1 MRPSL
6 HRLARHVHTHR
17 TGEGEGEEEE
27 EEVGVE
33 EVEGE
38 EVKQHTR
45 GCSTQ
50 KHRPGT
56 STLQGARSRTGNGPG
71 GEVAYSLREELP
83 WRLRCV

>member
-1 MRPSL
+1 MQPSL
-6 HRLARHVHTHR
+6 HRLARHAHTHHA
-17 TGEGEGEEEE
+17 GEGEEEE
-27 EEVGVE
+27 EVVVVEEV

-38 EVKQHTR
+38 EVKQHQGR
-45 GCSTQ
+45 STQ